1 MRPLRTPTPL
11 RILVPETLRALGLE
25 RPLKAASLE
34 GLWPE
39 VVGQE
44 VAERTRPGPISRGR
58 LTVLVADSV
67 WLQQLTMLKPRLIEG
82 LNRRLGE
89 PLVRDLF
96 FRVGTLPPVAALPVA
111 PPPPPPAEPPSQVIL
126 DAYLAPVQGLP
137 CEPALARILRRALA
151 R

>member
-1 MRPLRTPTPL
+1 MSPPRAPTPL
-11 RILVPETLRALGLE
+11 RILLPETLRALGLE

-44 VAERTRPGPISRGR
+44 VAQRTRPGLISRGR

-67 WLQQLTMLKPRLIEG
+67 WLQQLTMLKPRLIEA
-82 LNRRLGE
+82 LNRRLGD
-89 PLVRDLF
+89 PLVQDLF
-96 FRVGTLPPVAALPVA
+96 FRVETLPPAAVRPLA
-111 PPPPPPAEPPSQVIL
+111 PPPPPAEPPPQVIL

-137 CEPALARILRRALA
+137 CEPVLARLLRRALA

>member
-1 MRPLRTPTPL
+1 MSPPRAPTPL
-11 RILVPETLRALGLE
+11 RILLPETLRALGLE

-44 VAERTRPGPISRGR
+44 VAQRTRPGLISRGR

-67 WLQQLTMLKPRLIEG
+67 WLQQLTMLKPRLIEA
-82 LNRRLGE
+82 LNRRLGD
-89 PLVRDLF
+89 PMLQDLF
-96 FRVGTLPPVAALPVA
+96 FRVETLPPAAVRPPA
-111 PPPPPPAEPPSQVIL
+111 PPPPPAEPPPQVIL

-137 CEPALARILRRALA
+137 CEPVLARILRRALA

>member
-11 RILVPETLRALGLE
+11 RILLPETLRALGLE
-25 RPLKAASLE
+25 RPLKGASLE

-96 FRVGTLPPVAALPVA
+96 FRVETLSPVPAPPA
-111 PPPPPPAEPPSQVIL
+111 PPPPIRAEPPSQVIL

-137 CEPALARILRRALA
+137 CESVLARILRRALA

>member
-1 MRPLRTPTPL
+1 VSPPRAPTPL
-11 RILVPETLRALGLE
+11 RIVLAETLRALDLE

-44 VAERTRPGPISRGR
+44 VAQRTRPGRISRGR

-67 WLQQLTMLKPRLIEG
+67 WLQQLTMLKPRLIEA
-82 LNRRLGE
+82 LNRRLGD
-89 PLVRDLF
+89 PLVQDLF
-96 FRVGTLPPVAALPVA
+96 FRVETLPPVAIVPVA
-111 PPPPPPAEPPSQVIL
+111 PPPPPAEPPPQVIL

-137 CEPALARILRRALA
+137 CESVLARILLRALA

>member
-1 MRPLRTPTPL
+1 MSPPRAPTLL
-11 RILVPETLRALGLE
+11 RIVLAETLRALDLE

-44 VAERTRPGPISRGR
+44 VAQRTRPGRISRGR

-67 WLQQLTMLKPRLIEG
+67 WLQQLTMLKPRLIEA
-82 LNRRLGE
+82 LNRRLGD
-89 PLVRDLF
+89 PLVQDLF
-96 FRVGTLPPVAALPVA
+96 FRVEALPAV
-111 PPPPPPAEPPSQVIL
+111 PVLPLTPPPPPAEPPPQVIL

-137 CEPALARILRRALA
+137 CETVLARILRRALA